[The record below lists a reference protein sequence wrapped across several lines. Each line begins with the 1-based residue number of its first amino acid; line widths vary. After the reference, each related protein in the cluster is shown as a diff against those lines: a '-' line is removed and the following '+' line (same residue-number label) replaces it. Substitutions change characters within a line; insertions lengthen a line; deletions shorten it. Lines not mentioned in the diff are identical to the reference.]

1 MGILSPHRTQA
12 MQAIAERGF
21 APDHAAFLSRLEH
34 QRRTTRETA
43 EVAKAHL
50 GAFAER
56 MRRAMDALNQ
66 GQLGS
71 ARAYLEIG
79 QRDYQAALNCLPR

>member
-1 MGILSPHRTQA
+1 

-21 APDHAAFLSRLEH
+21 TPDHAAFLQRLQQ
-34 QRRTTRETA
+34 QRRETTETA

-50 GAFAER
+50 GAFAQR

-79 QRDYQAALNCLPR
+79 QRDYQAAIHCLPR